1 MQCLVVFFIFFF
13 NVCKINHLIILLLIL
28 IYFYVINGKFQMKII
43 IIKKREEKIPKV
55 TQDSAKGNSMKREN
69 FTWYTSSTFIS
80 RLAFNKLNLIFLS
93 TPIFFLL
100 WVVCTRKRKSERVK
114 KKLLWCNVIFSK
126 NSYCLKKIMQDNL
139 YKLCEVV
146 VINQF
151 HNKNLAVCRR
161 CCCWESMMTTLKL
174 KIEWLKKWV
183 A

>member
-1 MQCLVVFFIFFF
+1 MDLSASIHTFVKTYFASIHLFIRCRRHRHRRLRLFASTYILNFWKILKFLCSLMIFLPMQCLVVFFIFFF

-100 WVVCTRKRKSERVK
+100 WVVCTRKRKSEK
-114 KKLLWCNVIFSK
+114 EI
-126 NSYCLKKIMQDNL
+126 IM
-139 YKLCEVV
+139 
-146 VINQF
+146 
-151 HNKNLAVCRR
+151 
-161 CCCWESMMTTLKL
+161 M
-174 KIEWLKKWV
+174 
-183 A
+183 